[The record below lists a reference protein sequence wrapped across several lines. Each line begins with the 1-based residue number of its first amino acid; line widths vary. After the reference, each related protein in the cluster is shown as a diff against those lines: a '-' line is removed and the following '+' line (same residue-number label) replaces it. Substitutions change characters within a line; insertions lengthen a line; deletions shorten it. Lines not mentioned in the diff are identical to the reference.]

1 MVPFILAFMVC
12 GVLNWGYTYTL
23 GFLLIAVCYPIL
35 KRRSIIVNFLTM
47 PSLWILCA
55 FGLTYVVF
63 GEHSFDN
70 IQNTFILPVVA
81 YIIGWCSF
89 EQGGRDSCAAT
100 NNILGITFGF
110 ALHAALNY
118 LANIGNTNR
127 GLLIDFWNGGYWS
140 ATGSGFLNT
149 MIFSLLVYFLFI
161 EKRCWIKV
169 SFGILTLACV
179 LYMLMLGNR
188 TQLLIL
194 FVVSIMVGTLYLLER
209 GSWDSLAKSFAGVCA
224 LIIIFAVCYH
234 LNILGLSDLLTKSNL
249 AARFLEGKEMTK
261 SNIERIT
268 QFIAGI
274 RNLYR
279 NPLGGQKSQLYFHNM
294 WLDICR
300 IAGLI
305 PMGLMILFN
314 IVTIRNATCLF
325 RDKRIDIRTR
335 YLIISVYTGC
345 LMNCFVEP
353 VLEGLV
359 SFFLSFCLVNGITDS
374 MYFSCRLSLQNQ
386 NLGS

>member
-12 GVLNWGYTYTL
+12 GVLNWGYTYML
-23 GFLLIAVCYPIL
+23 GFLLIAVCYPL
-35 KRRSIIVNFLTM
+35 VRRRSILVNFLAM
-47 PSLWILCA
+47 PSLWILCT

-63 GEHSFDN
+63 GGNSFDN
-70 IQNTFILPVVA
+70 IQNIFILPVIA

-89 EQGGRDSCAAT
+89 EQGGRDSDAT
-100 NNILGITFGF
+100 MNNILGITFGF

-118 LANIGNTNR
+118 LANIGTTNR
-127 GLLIDFWNGGYWS
+127 GLLIDFWSGSYWS

-149 MIFSLLVYFLFI
+149 MIFSLLVYFLVM
-161 EKRCWIKV
+161 EKRRWIKV
-169 SFGILTLACV
+169 SFGILMLACV

-194 FVVSIMVGTLYLLER
+194 FLVSIVVGMLYLLER
-209 GSWDSLAKSFAGVCA
+209 GSWDSLAKSFIGLSA
-224 LIIIFAVCYH
+224 LIFILIICYH
-234 LNILGLSDLLTKSNL
+234 LNVFGLSDLMAQSNL
-249 AARFLEGKEMTK
+249 FVRYLEGKEMSK

-274 RNLYR
+274 RNLYQH
-279 NPLGGQKSQLYFHNM
+279 PLGGQKSQLYFHNM

-335 YLIISVYTGC
+335 YLIISVYMGC

-374 MYFSCRLSLQNQ
+374 MYFSCRLSLQYQ